1 MRLFVASLITFCSLS
16 FAVANDCYLS
26 EKNAVTKK
34 IFTEQDYSLALEQWL
49 SQEPESPGLLSLLF
63 AYNVYKKESSTVSNI
78 KGDKR
83 KHCYIGCRITQ
94 SASYEAAIY
103 AAWYKEYK
111 DLTDCNKSTSF
122 ERRDYEYTLE
132 GADIGTLNTEPSHC
146 HDTCSSLP
154 R

>member
-1 MRLFVASLITFCSLS
+1 MRLFIASLISILGLS
-16 FAVANDCYLS
+16 FAQADECYLS
-26 EKNAVTKK
+26 EKNVVTKK
-34 IFTEQDYSLALEQWL
+34 IFTEQEYTQVLDEWL
-49 SQEPESPGLLSLLF
+49 SQEPESPGLLNLLF
-63 AYNVYKKESSTVSNI
+63 AYNVYKNESSTVADI

-83 KHCYIGCRITQ
+83 RHCYIGCRITQ
-94 SASYEAAIY
+94 SASYESAIY

-111 DLTDCNKSTSF
+111 DLTDCSNSTSF